1 MKQQV
6 EKSNHKKVQYSEDVE
21 GRVENSARVKHE
33 VETWNMDVKVSL
45 GWIQELWE
53 AQILAFIML
62 RGHIAD

>member
-1 MKQQV
+1 M
-6 EKSNHKKVQYSEDVE
+6 QYSEDVE
-21 GRVENSARVKHE
+21 ARRENSAQVKHK
-33 VETWNMDVKVSL
+33 VKPWNMDVKVSL